1 MIGEGT
7 TEGTPLSALYQY
19 LIEGLLP
26 CLSTFA
32 EEYKILWT
40 LYKDRLTGE
49 AKPLSDGRMNLLK
62 DFGHEMEVQYV
73 CIVCVQYVCVY
84 SMCVQYMYVCIL
96 YCV

>member
-1 MIGEGT
+1 MIGEGA
-7 TEGTPLSALYQY
+7 TEATPLSVLYQY

-49 AKPLSDGRMNLLK
+49 TKPLSDVNMNLLK
-62 DFGHEMEVQYV
+62 NFGHEMEVQ
-73 CIVCVQYVCVY
+73 CVCVYCVY
-84 SMCVQYMYVCIL
+84 SMCVCIVCVL
-96 YCV
+96 YNIV